1 MSGIQVQLQLERTSF
16 TLDVQLDL
24 PAEGFTALFGPSGC
38 GKTTILRSIAGL
50 ERDAHGRVNVNGLVW
65 QDQRQWV
72 PPHQREL
79 GYVFQ
84 EASLFPHLSVRSNL
98 AYGRRRVVGASLG
111 ELDHLIELLGIA
123 PLLDRRP
130 QSLSGGERQ
139 RVAIARALAVNPKL
153 LLMDEPL
160 AALDVRRKQEILPYL
175 ERLQRDLKIPVL
187 YVTHAPDEVTRLA
200 QHLVV
205 LESGRVLASGSLIET
220 LARVDLPISVADDLG
235 TVIETTVAAI
245 DERWKLAKLAF
256 NGGVLW
262 TRAQGLSTGASVRVR
277 VLARDVSIARE
288 RPAPS
293 TIQNVLPAR
302 IAELVHDEA
311 EGQARVRLQLG
322 ESALIA
328 RVTQRSVVDLS
339 LQPGQPVWVQ
349 VKSVALA

>member
-1 MSGIQVQLQLERTSF
+1 MSGIQVQLQLERASF
-16 TLDVQLDL
+16 RLDVQLDL

-50 ERDAHGRVNVNGLVW
+50 ERDARGRVSVNGLVW
-65 QDQRQWV
+65 QDHHQWV

-98 AYGRRRVVGASLG
+98 AYGRRRTVGVSLG
-111 ELDHLIELLGIA
+111 ELDHLVELLGIA

-130 QSLSGGERQ
+130 ESLSGGERQ

-200 QHLVV
+200 RHLVV
-205 LESGRVLASGSLIET
+205 LESGRVL
-220 LARVDLPISVADDLG
+220 ADDLG
-235 TVIETTVAAI
+235 TVIETTVAEI
-245 DERWKLAKLAF
+245 DERWKLAKLTF
-256 NGGVLW
+256 NGGALW
-262 TRAQGLSTGASVRVR
+262 TRAQGLSAGASVRVR
-277 VLARDVSIARE
+277 VLARDVSIACE

-293 TIQNVLPAR
+293 TIQNVLPAH

-322 ESALIA
+322 ESVLIA
-328 RVTQRSVVDLS
+328 RVTQRSVIDLS